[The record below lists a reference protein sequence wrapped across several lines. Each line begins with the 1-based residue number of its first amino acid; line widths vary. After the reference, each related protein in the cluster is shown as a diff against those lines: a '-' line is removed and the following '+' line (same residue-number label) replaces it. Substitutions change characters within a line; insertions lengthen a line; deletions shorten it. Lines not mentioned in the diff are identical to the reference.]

1 MIESS
6 VSIIILYLLWHFL
19 QITQC
24 KSHLVTDAFTVLR
37 AFILYGFY
45 KHFFRNEAIFDY
57 GNDVS
62 FTNYGAASPWCGAT
76 TVYYNS
82 NLSRY
87 DM

>member
-24 KSHLVTDAFTVLR
+24 KSHLVTDAFTIFR

-62 FTNYGAASPWCGAT
+62 FINYGAASPWCGAA
-76 TVYYNS
+76 TVYDNS
-82 NLSRY
+82 NLSRH